1 MFKKLWLG
9 KIDIKA
15 LPIISG
21 LIALLIY
28 LATWQMNF
36 GGYEMETASASLKL
50 LDGQYAV
57 KRAGIS
63 ALILYLPFSVFFKI
77 LKLSNIGWLSIV
89 PIFYSAFTITVLGY
103 ITTYFTKKKAIIFS
117 LPLVIALGSI
127 IWPYTNIGMEY
138 QAGFYLSLLL
148 LSLLY
153 WQKEN
158 KKIILVGLSFAL
170 LATAKSYGAM
180 FGLPTILFI
189 YFNQGKKYKKDYKNL
204 LIDFAWVL
212 TPAGLAFLVDKLIQ
226 WKIYSSLSG
235 VYSLNHE
242 FQIWTWWEGF
252 YGIFFSIGKGI
263 FFFSPLL
270 IVTILYWQKFYK
282 ENKSASIF
290 ILSSFILLLLVTA
303 PFSYWAD
310 ETWGPRKLVPI
321 IPLLHLPLIYIFDKK
336 VNWQNIT
343 TYIFGLIFL
352 SAVYIQ
358 FLGASYYYGKQLNI
372 LRNGNLDSLHHMRFT
387 PELSHIYINHSLFKN
402 YLEGNKNNIEYR
414 EQTWFRWVVG
424 DQDIYLDDAKID
436 ILKYTKPDIVWIKQR

>member
-1 MFKKLWLG
+1 MFKKPWLE
-9 KIDIKA
+9 KIDIEV
-15 LPIISG
+15 LPVISG

-36 GGYEMETASASLKL
+36 GGYEMETAEASLKL
-50 LDGQYAV
+50 LSGEYAV

-63 ALILYLPFSVFFKI
+63 AVLLYLPFSLFFKI
-77 LKLSNIGWLSIV
+77 LNLSNIGWLSIV
-89 PIFYSAFTITVLGY
+89 PLFYSAITIIVLGC
-103 ITTYFTKKKAIIFS
+103 ITTYFTKKKIIIFS
-117 LPLVIALGSI
+117 LPLAIAFGSI

-158 KKIILVGLSFAL
+158 KKLILVGFSFAL

-180 FGLPTILFI
+180 FGLPALLFM
-189 YFNQGKKYKKDYKNL
+189 YFSQEKKYKKDYKNL
-204 LIDFAWVL
+204 LTDFTWVL
-212 TPAGLAFLVDKLIQ
+212 VPAGLAFLADKLIQ
-226 WKIYSSLSG
+226 WKIYGSLSG
-235 VYSLNHE
+235 VYSLGHE

-252 YGIFFSIGKGI
+252 YGISFSVGKGI

-270 IVTILYWQKFYK
+270 IITLFYWQRFYR
-282 ENKSASIF
+282 ENKSTSIF
-290 ILSSFILLLLVTA
+290 ILTSFILLLLITA

-321 IPLLHLPLIYIFDKK
+321 ISLLHLPLIYVLDKK
-336 VNWQNIT
+336 FSWQNVR
-343 TYIFGLIFL
+343 TYLLGLIFL

-372 LRNGNLDSLHHMRFT
+372 LRDGNLDSLHHMRFT
-387 PELSHIYINHSLFKN
+387 PELSHIYINHTLFKN
-402 YLEGNKNNIEYR
+402 YLSTKNKNMTYS
-414 EQTWFRWVVG
+414 EQTWFRWVIG
-424 DQDIYLDDAKID
+424 EEDIYLDNANID
-436 ILKYTKPDIVWIKQR
+436 ISGYSKPDIVWVGK